1 MDIFYLLIFI
11 FPWISSVSFSDYNF
25 VIYQSISD
33 ESVILGEIITNYL
46 VKYFSDD
53 RVFVSIIFAPLKKQR
68 NHFKEDFLLNL
79 FDDPALT
86 KFDHNIL
93 DRLDTSTHYRHS
105 FNIILI
111 DDSKSLLYVGFY
123 S

>member
-1 MDIFYLLIFI
+1 MNIFYLLIVI
-11 FPWISSVSFSDYNF
+11 FPLTSSIKFSSYNF
-25 VIYQSISD
+25 VINQSISD

-53 RVFVSIIFAPLKKQR
+53 RVFVSIIFAPLKTQR

-79 FDDPALT
+79 FDDPALN
-86 KFDHNIL
+86 KFDHDIL
-93 DRLDTSTHYRHS
+93 DRLDTSIHYRHA

-111 DDSKSLLYVGFY
+111 DDSKSLL
-123 S
+123 